1 MHRDTKT
8 AVFFVALGKKHN
20 RSVGKVPVNMHFFI
34 HIIILINSTNAF
46 LFLFCH
52 VSRSARYSLKRT
64 NVFDRGKCTVSQD
77 VKLERIIMISMLFIV
92 LLPIFLFVMS
102 I

>member
-8 AVFFVALGKKHN
+8 TVFFVALGKKHN

-46 LFLFCH
+46 SFTFPDWLGTVLKGQTFLT
-52 VSRSARYSLKRT
+52 VE
-64 NVFDRGKCTVSQD
+64 NVR
-77 VKLERIIMISMLFIV
+77 
-92 LLPIFLFVMS
+92 
-102 I
+102 

>member
-8 AVFFVALGKKHN
+8 TVFFVALGKKHN

-34 HIIILINSTNAF
+34 HIIILINSTNA

-52 VSRSARYSLKRT
+52 VPDWLGTVLKGQT
-64 NVFDRGKCTVSQD
+64 FLTVENVR
-77 VKLERIIMISMLFIV
+77 
-92 LLPIFLFVMS
+92 
-102 I
+102 

>member
-1 MHRDTKT
+1 MHRDKKIT
-8 AVFFVALGKKHN
+8 VFFVALGKKHN

-34 HIIILINSTNAF
+34 HIIILINSTNV

-52 VSRSARYSLKRT
+52 VSRLARYSLKRT
-64 NVFDRGKCTVSQD
+64 NVFDRGKCTVSQN
-77 VKLERIIMISMLFIV
+77 VKLNRIIMISMVFIV